1 MLMPSTDTKK
11 KASTPKKKAA
21 AKTTKAKNQPSSVK
35 DGQNGIV
42 RPKVD
47 KILFSIPDFFFL
59 FDLNMI
65 LIQLMEK
72 ERNKF
77 YDDVKIDS
85 VYGSFPGCM
94 WNSGRASVGWTPV
107 ENMISTTKAYNEL
120 GVSVRHTFT
129 NSMITG
135 RHYYDH
141 YCNTVLQNCASAVRG
156 IDNGVNVNAPG
167 LADYIAQNYPEYYL
181 IWSTTKG
188 VNDVKETNKLSE
200 DRLTVL
206 YYGMNNTK
214 ALKDLTHPENIE
226 ILVSEACIER
236 CPKRFDHY
244 ESINKAQLMIP
255 QGEPFTCPYGCE
267 GYFYYDV
274 PVIRDHYVTIDDIR
288 EVYMPLGINKFKIS
302 GRNDSPVNVIE
313 NYVNYLVKPEFRDN
327 IRNKLLIMY
336 LQRR

>member
-1 MLMPSTDTKK
+1 MAETKKSTSKKSSTKRKSAPKNEPST
-11 KASTPKKKAA
+11 
-21 AKTTKAKNQPSSVK
+21 VK
-35 DGQNGIV
+35 DGELGIV

-47 KILFSIPDFFFL
+47 TILFSIPDFFFL

-65 LIQLMEK
+65 LFQVMEK

-85 VYGSFPGCM
+85 VYGSFPGCI
-94 WNSGRASVGWTPV
+94 WNSGRSAIGYTPV
-107 ENMISTTKAYNEL
+107 ENMINITKQYNDL
-120 GVSVRHTFT
+120 GISIRHTFT

-135 RHYYDH
+135 QHYYDY
-141 YCNTVLQNCASAVRG
+141 YCNTVLQNSISTVRG
-156 IDNGVNVNAPG
+156 VDNGVNINAPG
-167 LADYIAQNYPEYYL
+167 LAEFIEHNYPEYYL
-181 IWSTTKG
+181 MWSTTKG
-188 VNDVKETNKLSE
+188 VNTVEETNKLSK

-214 ALKDLTHPENIE
+214 ALKKLTHPENIE
-226 ILVSEACIER
+226 VLVSEACIEK

-244 ESINKAQLMIP
+244 DSINKGQLMIP
-255 QGEPFTCPYGCE
+255 QSESFTCPYGCE
-267 GYFYYDV
+267 EYFYYDV

-313 NYVNYLVKPEFRDN
+313 NYVNYLVKPEYRDN

-336 LQRR
+336 LQQRR